1 MRKGIILAGGEGT
14 RLYPLTKNTS
24 KQLLPIYNKPMI
36 YYPLSVLML
45 GGINKFLII
54 TTPRD
59 SKQFKEL
66 LGDGSQWNITI
77 DYEEQSKPNGIAE
90 AFLIAEKWL
99 DNSDSVLIL
108 GDNLFFGSGLS
119 RLLKKSFLKDNGA
132 SIFLHKVTDP
142 ERFGV
147 AELNQDN
154 KILKIIEKPTNPVSN
169 WAVTGLY
176 CYDKYVT
183 SYVKYLRPTE
193 SGELE
198 ITELNNIYIKNNKLT
213 VEFLGRDF
221 TWLDVGTHESLKEAN
236 ILVKKFIN
244 IKDIS
249 IPLLDNIKEL

>member
-36 YYPLSVLML
+36 YYPLSVLVL
-45 GGINKFLII
+45 GGIEDILVI

-66 LGDGSQWNITI
+66 LGDGSQWNLTI
-77 DYEEQSKPNGIAE
+77 SYDEQPEPKGIAE

-119 RLLKKSFLKDNGA
+119 NLLKKSFQKSDGA
-132 SIFLHKVTDP
+132 SIFLHKVFDP

-147 AELNQDN
+147 AELGHEN
-154 KILKIIEKPTNPVSN
+154 KIVKIIEKPTNPVTN

-183 SYVKYLRPTE
+183 SYAKDLKPSDR
-193 SGELE
+193 GELE
-198 ITELNNIYIKNNKLT
+198 ITELNNIYIENNKLNA
-213 VEFLGRDF
+213 EFLDNNF
-221 TWLDVGTHESLKEAN
+221 TWLDVGTHESLKKAN
-236 ILVKKFIN
+236 SLAKKFIN
-244 IKDIS
+244 HKDIGL
-249 IPLLDNIKEL
+249 PDLDNIKKS